1 MLYVLSKVETREGH
15 KNKSNHKHKNLNK
28 KIDKL
33 ENTDEILMNHIRKL
47 SKRSSIEANSS
58 TKDQAYSNS
67 REAVMNMKKRNLL
80 DIGK

>member
-28 KIDKL
+28 KMDEL
-33 ENTDEILMNHIRKL
+33 ENRDEILMNRIKKL
-47 SKRSSIEANSS
+47 YKRSSIEANSS

-67 REAVMNMKKRNLL
+67 RKPIINMKKIPFL
-80 DIGK
+80 DKGK